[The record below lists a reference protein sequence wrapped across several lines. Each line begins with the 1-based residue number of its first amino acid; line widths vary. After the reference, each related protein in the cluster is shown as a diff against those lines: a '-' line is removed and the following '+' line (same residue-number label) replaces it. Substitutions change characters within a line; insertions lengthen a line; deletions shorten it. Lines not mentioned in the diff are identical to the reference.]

1 MSVGTKKSR
10 RRILPR
16 KLGDLL
22 PTRTPE
28 EEPLEEVGAPAG
40 IESLVA
46 DAKDYGSPDDVA
58 IRCVDYSVDR
68 VERTEVDAQAIEK
81 VLGEPKPEWARARWI
96 SVVGLHPVVV
106 DRLHRALGFHTLA
119 AEDIVDA
126 TERPRLDVYPDH
138 MLVIARCFCVEE
150 QELSSRQVSF
160 VLASRDVL
168 ITFEEAGGD
177 LAENLLQRI
186 ERIGGRTRSHGA
198 DFLLYAM
205 LDVLID
211 RLYPILEDYSEDLEN
226 LEDELLRGRDEDA
239 MARIHH
245 IKGDLLAL
253 RRVMWPTRQMID
265 ALQRD
270 EAERLSKATE
280 TWMRDVQEHAA
291 QVLDIVGSLREM
303 TGGLADLNMNIL
315 STRMNEVMKVLT
327 IVTTLFIPATFLAGV
342 YGMNFHYFPELQ
354 WRWAYPAFWV
364 ISLASMG
371 GLLVYFRKKGWLG

>member
-1 MSVGTKKSR
+1 MPETSKTR
-10 RRILPR
+10 RRLLPR

-22 PTRTPE
+22 PTREDVGESP
-28 EEPLEEVGAPAG
+28 EEVGTPAG
-40 IESLVA
+40 IESLVG
-46 DAKDYGSPDDVA
+46 DTRDYGSPEEVR
-58 IRCVDYSVDR
+58 ILCVDYSVDR
-68 VERTEVDAQAIEK
+68 VERLEVAVDAIED
-81 VLGEPKPEWARARWI
+81 VLAQPKPEWARARWI
-96 SVVGLHPVVV
+96 SVVGLHPLVV

-138 MLVIARCFCVEE
+138 ILVIARCFCMENE
-150 QELSSRQVSF
+150 DLTSRQVSF
-160 VLASRDVL
+160 VLASRDIL

-177 LAENLLQRI
+177 LARNLVQRI

-198 DFLLYAM
+198 DFLLYAL

-211 RLYPILEDYSEDLEN
+211 RLYPILEDYSEDLEK
-226 LEDELLRGRDEDA
+226 LEDELLRGQDEDA
-239 MARIHH
+239 MGRIHH

-270 EAERLSKATE
+270 EAERLSQSTE

-291 QVLDIVGSLREM
+291 QVLDIVASLREM
-303 TGGLADLNMNIL
+303 TAGLADLNMNIL
-315 STRMNEVMKVLT
+315 SNRMNEVMKVLT
-327 IVTTLFIPATFLAGV
+327 VVTTLFIPATFLAGV

-354 WRWAYPAFWV
+354 WRWAYPAFWIV
-364 ISLASMG
+364 SLGSMG
-371 GLLVYFRKKGWLG
+371 ALLVFFRKKGWLGS